1 MGWFCIL
8 DINMGMVLYAG
19 AQGESEEK
27 PWNKLPWVYDRLTF
41 EKGRNL
47 EEIDQVFE
55 AEIPAWQF
63 HKFQTDGLSHDLA
76 VLESDKREPKLVEQ
90 FEDVERAIPDAS
102 TTGKVRQASK
112 NSE

>member
-1 MGWFCIL
+1 MPELKVSLGT
-8 DINMGMVLYAG
+8 NHE
-19 AQGESEEK
+19 ESIVNVNE
-27 PWNKLPWVYDRLTF
+27 LTF

-47 EEIDQVFE
+47 EEIDQVFD

-90 FEDVERAIPDAS
+90 FEDVERAIPGAS
-102 TTGKVRQASK
+102 TTGKVRQ
-112 NSE
+112 EF